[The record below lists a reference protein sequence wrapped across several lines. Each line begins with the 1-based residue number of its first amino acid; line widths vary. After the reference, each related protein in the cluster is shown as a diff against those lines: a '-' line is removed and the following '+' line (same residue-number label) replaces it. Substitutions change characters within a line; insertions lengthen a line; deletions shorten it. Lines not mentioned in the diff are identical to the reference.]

1 MFTMSQTNGGAPV
14 WITILCARA
23 IGGFAVGFLSY
34 WALAAAEPAVASAT
48 WNDALTFVPAVIGAL
63 VTGLAITLLLPSM
76 SARRIGLGNAILAAF
91 AGGMIPLIA
100 GLVVV
105 GSVVRASSGSMVAV
119 AGTGIALTLVM
130 QILGLG
136 VTAWMVSSSSSERER
151 WRDQPVDPNPT
162 WSSIEE
168 IDREG
173 AKIDEERAERGYW
186 GWMND

>member
-1 MFTMSQTNGGAPV
+1 
-14 WITILCARA
+14 
-23 IGGFAVGFLSY
+23 
-34 WALAAAEPAVASAT
+34 
-48 WNDALTFVPAVIGAL
+48 
-63 VTGLAITLLLPSM
+63 M